1 MALNQYGQGLANQ
14 DYGNWLSRLQGLG
27 AQGPTAAAGQTG
39 RQGSLAGID
48 TGLGNAQAGVWNNLT
63 NNVTNGYTQGQ
74 QADAASNAQGGANLF
89 SALLGGANLGLKAS
103 GVGGFAPATNNYYQ
117 SDRNSKTDIEKL
129 GTDRDSGLDIYS
141 YRYKTDPKTYPKV
154 VGPMAQDVEKKYPG
168 FVLKVGKTRIVR
180 VAA

>member
-1 MALNQYGQGLANQ
+1 M
-14 DYGNWLSRLQGLG
+14 QGLG
-27 AQGPTAAAGQTG
+27 AQGLTAAAGQTG

-48 TGLGNAQAGVWNNLT
+48 KGLGNASAGIWSNLG
-63 NNVTNGYTQGQ
+63 NNVGNETMQGQ
-74 QADAASNAQGGANLF
+74 MSDAAANSQGGANLF

-129 GTDRDSGLDIYS
+129 GKDEETGLDIYS
-141 YRYKTDPKTYPKV
+141 YRYKSDPKTYPKV